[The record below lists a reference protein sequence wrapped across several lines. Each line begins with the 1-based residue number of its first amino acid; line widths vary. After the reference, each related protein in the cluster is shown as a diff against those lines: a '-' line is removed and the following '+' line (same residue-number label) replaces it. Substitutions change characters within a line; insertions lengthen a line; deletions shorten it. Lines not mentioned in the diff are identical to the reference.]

1 MQPNARLAWQNF
13 IMQKVGVTLTQ
24 DEEPHLAMVGHAG
37 MQGCKDTNFPISLYT
52 NICRNIDMYI
62 TYTPKEKK
70 KMVDGIA
77 CGRGG
82 AKWAKF

>member
-1 MQPNARLAWQNF
+1 
-13 IMQKVGVTLTQ
+13 MQKVGVTLTQ
-24 DEEPHLAMVGHAG
+24 AEEPHLAMAGHAG

-70 KMVDGIA
+70 RWWTG
-77 CGRGG
+77 
-82 AKWAKF
+82 